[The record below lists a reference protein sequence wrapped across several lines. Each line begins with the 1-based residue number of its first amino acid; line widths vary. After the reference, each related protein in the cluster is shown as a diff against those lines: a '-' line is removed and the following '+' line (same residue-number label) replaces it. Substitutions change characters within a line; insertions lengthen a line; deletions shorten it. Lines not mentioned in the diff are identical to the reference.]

1 MAAEGVVAPK
11 DAAGVAA
18 LMDVAGVA
26 ASWDAAA
33 AEGLVYSIER

>member
-1 MAAEGVVAPK
+1 MAAEVVVAPK
-11 DAAGVAA
+11 DAAGAAA

-26 ASWDAAA
+26 ASWDAAV